1 MKGDRFIRKIRL
13 AANGDAGR
21 LGDGKRRAGQL
32 VVAVVLEKPCHVIAG
47 RQHVI
52 KHQRPAGAAL
62 PRCLGAVHVGP
73 SRCGRGA
80 GDHVRPIDADPVLGV
95 AGAFGKSDLDRLAHR
110 INLAADAQAHRRR
123 SLCGDAGGEVS
134 VTIGWVLQLPIRR
147 GFRPGVEPKRVGAGA
162 LGRLVVLE
170 QADFANVGHA
180 GELNGPGHRCDILGH
195 SHT

>member
-32 VVAVVLEKPCHVIAG
+32 VVAVVLEKPYHVIAG
-47 RQHVI
+47 WQHVI

-62 PRCLGAVHVGP
+62 PRCLVAVHVGP
-73 SRCGRGA
+73 CRRGRGA

-95 AGAFGKSDLDRLAHR
+95 AGAFGKSDLDRFAHR
-110 INLAADAQAHRRR
+110 INLAADGQAHRRR
-123 SLCGDAGGEVS
+123 SLRGDAGGEIS
-134 VTIGWVLQLPIRR
+134 VTIGGFLQLPIRR

-162 LGRLVVLE
+162 LGWLVVLK
-170 QADFANVGHA
+170 QPHLANIGHA
-180 GELNGPGHRCDILGH
+180 GELNGPRHRCDILGY